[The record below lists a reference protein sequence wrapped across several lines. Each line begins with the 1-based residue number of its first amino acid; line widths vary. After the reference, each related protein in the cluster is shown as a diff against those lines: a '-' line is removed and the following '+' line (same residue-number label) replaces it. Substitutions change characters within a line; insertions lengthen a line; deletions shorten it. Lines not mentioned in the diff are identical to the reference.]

1 MLHQLE
7 WCPPDKRD
15 PWRLLGMGARP
26 IAFPMWVVLQ
36 IRVPCRIPFF
46 EGFLHHF
53 GDLKWDPDLENYPYY
68 MLVDSETCPPC
79 LHMYWQGVRTNASLH
94 TLAGFRGTA
103 KMLPIRTWRMHSAAK
118 MEAHVP
124 EWSMDPFGNV
134 RRAPREHTHQL
145 S

>member
-1 MLHQLE
+1 M
-7 WCPPDKRD
+7 PT
-15 PWRLLGMGARP
+15 
-26 IAFPMWVVLQ
+26 VLAH
-36 IRVPCRIPFF
+36 V
-46 EGFLHHF
+46 LA
-53 GDLKWDPDLENYPYY
+53 
-68 MLVDSETCPPC
+68 
-79 LHMYWQGVRTNASLH
+79 GVRTNASLH

-103 KMLPIRTWRMHSAAK
+103 KMLPIRTWRIHSASK